1 MLLDYQVA
9 LDNGTKCDF
18 DAVKANLEVAL
29 VSLNIFVEKIE
40 ELKQQIRSKERTWFQ
55 TQGKLQV
62 DKVDGQASRITC
74 SYENRVIPLFP
85 TSFNL

>member
-1 MLLDYQVA
+1 VA

-40 ELKQQIRSKERTWFQ
+40 ELKQQIR
-55 TQGKLQV
+55 
-62 DKVDGQASRITC
+62 
-74 SYENRVIPLFP
+74 
-85 TSFNL
+85 